1 MSSFEKSDND
11 FHVFSAKLI
20 NKKEILSK
28 LLTDVKKANSLG
40 TTLNNLKKIS
50 KKLIEIIDAAK
61 RNFLLRDFFKR
72 QKKDK
77 VKKIKK
83 LENLNK

>member
-11 FHVFSAKLI
+11 FNVFSAKLI

-40 TTLNNLKKIS
+40 TTLNILKKIS

-61 RNFLLRDFFKR
+61 RNVLLRDIFKR

-77 VKKIKK
+77 VKKIKE

>member
-11 FHVFSAKLI
+11 FNVFSAKLI

-28 LLTDVKKANSLG
+28 LLTDVIKANSLG
-40 TTLNNLKKIS
+40 TTLNILKKIS

-77 VKKIKK
+77 GKKIKE

>member
-11 FHVFSAKLI
+11 FNVFSAKII

-28 LLTDVKKANSLG
+28 LLTDVIKANSLG
-40 TTLNNLKKIS
+40 TTLNNLKKIF
-50 KKLIEIIDAAK
+50 KKLIEIEDAPK

-77 VKKIKK
+77 GKKIKE

>member
-1 MSSFEKSDND
+1 MSSLKKSDND
-11 FHVFSAKLI
+11 FNVFSAKLI

-40 TTLNNLKKIS
+40 TILNNLKKIS
-50 KKLIEIIDAAK
+50 KKLIEIEDAPK

-77 VKKIKK
+77 VKKIKE